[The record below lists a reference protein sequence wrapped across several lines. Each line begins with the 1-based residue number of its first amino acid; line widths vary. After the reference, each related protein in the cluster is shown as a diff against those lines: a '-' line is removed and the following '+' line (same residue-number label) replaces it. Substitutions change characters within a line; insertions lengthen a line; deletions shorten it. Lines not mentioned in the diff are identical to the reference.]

1 MSPVSLRKAFI
12 LVEGQTEESFVKNVL
27 AVAMPAGLFL
37 QPVIVATKR
46 VNSGGKFKGGVP
58 SYPKV
63 RGEVVRLLGD
73 SSAVMVTTM
82 LDYYALP
89 ASFPGRTRAT
99 GSNAEQKVR
108 SVESAW
114 ESDIGSPRF
123 RAYLSLHEF
132 EALLFSQPSAIA
144 EGFARPELE
153 PQLTAIRAAFTTPE
167 DINDHPNT
175 APSARL
181 ETLYPRYSKPFFGTL
196 IARRI
201 GIDAMLIE
209 CPHFAAWVGFLKS
222 V

>member
-1 MSPVSLRKAFI
+1 MFI

-27 AVAMPAGLFL
+27 MSVMPTDLFL

-58 SYPKV
+58 SYTKV

-89 ASFPGRTRAT
+89 PSFPGRLRPAGT
-99 GSNAEQKVR
+99 NAEQKVR
-108 SVESAW
+108 SVEKAW
-114 ESDIGSPRF
+114 NADIGSPRF

-132 EALLFSQPSAIA
+132 EALLFSRPTAIA

-153 PQLTAIRAAFTTPE
+153 SQLLSIRASFTTPE
-167 DINDHPNT
+167 EINDNPAT

-181 ETLYPRYSKPFFGTL
+181 ETLYPRYSKPFFGAL

-201 GIDAMLIE
+201 GMDAMVSE
-209 CPHFAAWVGFLKS
+209 CPHFADWVGFLKS
-222 V
+222 L